1 MPSPSAPAASIFAP
15 LALAGSRARL
25 GLKRTSAIYAQ
36 YISTFPAQTLQHS
49 SVNKC
54 KQEYESRPGLILD
67 TPCAPHQAYTA

>member
-36 YISTFPAQTLQHS
+36 YISTFPAQTLEHS
-49 SVNKC
+49 SVDNASKNMNHDL
-54 KQEYESRPGLILD
+54 G
-67 TPCAPHQAYTA
+67 